1 MQDSVLCPGSIPGSP
16 ITGVFVAVVRRS
28 VTNNNN
34 FNKVIV
40 QLSKHWASM
49 CHKEPQQCRPSLPGG
64 LYLRK
69 NKTKRLRGG
78 DIAKEARRKD

>member
-1 MQDSVLCPGSIPGSP
+1 
-16 ITGVFVAVVRRS
+16 
-28 VTNNNN
+28 
-34 FNKVIV
+34 
-40 QLSKHWASM
+40 M
-49 CHKEPQQCRPSLPGG
+49 CRNQEPQQCGPSLPGG

>member
-1 MQDSVLCPGSIPGSP
+1 MENMQDSVLCPGSIPGSP

-40 QLSKHWASM
+40 QLSKHWASQ
-49 CHKEPQQCRPSLPGG
+49 CVVKNRNSAGRRVVTACISEKKER
-64 LYLRK
+64 
-69 NKTKRLRGG
+69 
-78 DIAKEARRKD
+78 

>member
-49 CHKEPQQCRPSLPGG
+49 CRT
-64 LYLRK
+64 R
-69 NKTKRLRGG
+69 TATVR
-78 DIAKEARRKD
+78 AAA